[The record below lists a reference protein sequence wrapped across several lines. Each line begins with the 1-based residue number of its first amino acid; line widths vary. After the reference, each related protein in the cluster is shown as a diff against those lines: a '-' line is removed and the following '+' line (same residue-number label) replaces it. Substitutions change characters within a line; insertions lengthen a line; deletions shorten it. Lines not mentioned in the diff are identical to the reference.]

1 MELPQ
6 DFFCGVFNLL
16 NCVKRSWETGHLRG
30 IGSFAC
36 WSVFT
41 GSGSKIGWRI
51 VLTVWFFCYAKNGV
65 GIKLW
70 WGILLVGKIIEF
82 LATVGDHN
90 PPVGKILTC
99 TLKNH
104 NLLFI
109 IKHFESILGII
120 KNIWLWISE
129 NILLSTNFRKILLWT
144 IFRKSVNNGLASCNN
159 MN

>member
-6 DFFCGVFNLL
+6 DFCCGVFNLL

-30 IGSFAC
+30 VGSFAC

-120 KNIWLWISE
+120 KKYLVMNIW
-129 NILLSTNFRKILLWT
+129 KYT
-144 IFRKSVNNGLASCNN
+144 IEHKFQKKYFC
-159 MN
+159 

>member
-1 MELPQ
+1 MYSFTWSHPNSVE
-6 DFFCGVFNLL
+6 
-16 NCVKRSWETGHLRG
+16 RTWETEHLRG
-30 IGSFAC
+30 VGNFA
-36 WSVFT
+36 WGSVFT
-41 GSGSKIGWRI
+41 GSGRKIGWRI
-51 VLTVWFFCYAKNGV
+51 VLTNWFFCYAKNRV
-65 GIKLW
+65 GNQVAVGGFYW
-70 WGILLVGKIIEF
+70 WGKQLNF
-82 LATVGDHN
+82 LATVEDHN

-109 IKHFESILGII
+109 MKYFEFILGII

-144 IFRKSVNNGLASCNN
+144 IFRIPVNNGLASCNN